1 MAEIEFS
8 KESLSK
14 SEKYQ
19 ELITQVP
26 ALLDPGV
33 DWVAN
38 ASNLSAALKEVFVWL
53 CVGFYRK
60 VS

>member
-26 ALLDPGV
+26 ALLDPSV

-38 ASNLSAALKEVFVWL
+38 SANLSAALKEVFGWL
-53 CVGFYRK
+53 WVGFYRK

>member
-8 KESLSK
+8 TDSLSK

-19 ELITQVP
+19 ELITQAP
-26 ALLDPGV
+26 ALLDPSV

-38 ASNLSAALKEVFVWL
+38 SANLSAALKE
-53 CVGFYRK
+53 
-60 VS
+60 